1 MSRRV
6 KELSNI
12 EIDEISL
19 VDKPANQH
27 ARVAIA
33 KRAPEEETVPE
44 EIYDENGNIVDLTSL
59 EEGDIIVDEEG
70 NEYVWTFEADD
81 DDEEAA
87 YEQELELVG
96 KSFADDIREELSK
109 ALTDIDRDDV
119 IAKYVGEISKAEA
132 RAYEAESIAKAERT
146 LRLEREYISKA
157 ADYNV
162 PIAPE
167 DLGPVLMRMA
177 DTMSYE
183 DCAVI
188 HKALTAS
195 GEILWEEVGYQ
206 GLSDNSDVFS
216 QVDALA
222 GEFVS
227 KADSGISKHAAV
239 ADLFSTNPRAYDEY
253 LAEKRGY

>member
-27 ARVAIA
+27 AKVAIA

-44 EIYDENGNIVDLTSL
+44 EIYDESGNIVDLSSL

-70 NEYVWTFEADD
+70 NEYVWTFES
-81 DDEEAA
+81 DDEEEAF
-87 YEQELELVG
+87 YEQELVGVG
-96 KSFADDIREELSK
+96 KSFADDIRDELSK

-119 IAKYVGEISKAEA
+119 IAKALGEVSKAEA

-157 ADYNV
+157 AEYNV

-239 ADLFSTNPRAYDEY
+239 ADLFSHNPRAYDEY

>member
-1 MSRRV
+1 MPRRV

-12 EIDEISL
+12 EIDEVSL
-19 VDKPANQH
+19 VDRPANQH
-27 ARVAIA
+27 AKVAIA

-44 EIYDENGNIVDLTSL
+44 IYDENGNLVDIASL

-70 NEYVWTFEADD
+70 NEYVWSFDADD
-81 DDEEAA
+81 EFADEE
-87 YEQELELVG
+87 ELVEVG

-119 IAKYVGEISKAEA
+119 IAKALGEVSKAEA
-132 RAYEAESIAKAERT
+132 RANEAEQIAKAERT

-157 ADYNV
+157 AEYNV

-167 DLGPVLMRMA
+167 ELGPVLMRMA
-177 DTMSYE
+177 DSMSYD

-188 HKALTAS
+188 HKALTAA
-195 GEILWEEVGYQ
+195 GEIIWEEVGYQ

-227 KADSGISKHAAV
+227 KADGNVSKHAAV
-239 ADLFSTNPRAYDEY
+239 ADLFATNPRAYDEY
-253 LAEKRGY
+253 LSQKRGY